1 MSVLGWRGVGEG
13 RGSAGGHRSPAGL
26 HCSGPHPLQG
36 QRFLGMTLNHPLF
49 PCPVPAYLPEKRK
62 NQAPLGGSKLPTQLC
77 GLLGPESAPGH
88 LLCACLVP
96 QFPFGDDG
104 GVRLH
109 AKELFQGKTT
119 SSEGLGEPLQAW
131 GGRLAV
137 TSTWPELEVAVMA
150 PGAPASLKSGLS
162 SWSLPPPQGSPR
174 FLHAW
179 HPSPISA
186 RMPTVST
193 PNLGACALALPLLS
207 PQELHSMESGRFT
220 V

>member
-36 QRFLGMTLNHPLF
+36 QRFLGMTLNHPVSLSC
-49 PCPVPAYLPEKRK
+49 PCLLTRK
-62 NQAPLGGSKLPTQLC
+62 EEEPGSIRWLQAPHALC

-119 SSEGLGEPLQAW
+119 SPEGLGEPLQAW

-137 TSTWPELEVAVMA
+137 TSTWPELEVVVMA
-150 PGAPASLKSGLS
+150 PGAPASLESGLS

-193 PNLGACALALPLLS
+193 PNLGACAPALPLLS
-207 PQELHSMESGRFT
+207 PQELHSMGSRFT